1 MTRPQTEDVLLD
13 HSGPGGVAEL
23 FNQTLKEQVFRG
35 RIFFKNLAEVRV
47 AVAEFKERYN
57 RHWRIEKWASCH
69 PLKSVRLILNKWRP
83 ELLKRVQLIG
93 GGTNLPF
100 FTFLTTVFRIKVF
113 CT

>member
-57 RHWRIEKWASCH
+57 RCWQLEILGLMS
-69 PLKSVRLILNKWRP
+69 PL
-83 ELLKRVQLIG
+83 
-93 GGTNLPF
+93 
-100 FTFLTTVFRIKVF
+100 
-113 CT
+113 

>member
-47 AVAEFKERYN
+47 AVAEFK
-57 RHWRIEKWASCH
+57 
-69 PLKSVRLILNKWRP
+69 
-83 ELLKRVQLIG
+83 
-93 GGTNLPF
+93 
-100 FTFLTTVFRIKVF
+100 
-113 CT
+113 